1 MAWIFGNN
9 INGTIIDGLSKTNIM
24 KKIILLLILTFGF
37 KTAYAEC
44 GMSGMEFYPEQKE
57 ISLNSMFIIQGYSF
71 SQKTINSFK
80 ERTIYLESENGEL
93 IELNLQ
99 NILKGQMSLTQAIF
113 KPSKEL
119 KPYTTYFLKYADQ
132 TENEGREMM
141 QYNSKTKQREK
152 VYWKTT
158 DKKSL
163 ETLNSNLNVE
173 FENTEVEHYGCGPS
187 ANAVFNVK
195 NKSES
200 EIWYRT
206 EVVEIETNKRTVY
219 FIKEWNGKLYV
230 GHGMCAG
237 AFTFNR
243 KDKYK
248 VRFTPMNI
256 DGKTLKTTDW
266 ITFESPFLNDKS
278 PFGN

>member
-1 MAWIFGNN
+1 
-9 INGTIIDGLSKTNIM
+9 M
-24 KKIILLLILTFGF
+24 KKTILLLLLTFGI
-37 KTAYAEC
+37 KTASAEC
-44 GMSGMEFYPEQKE
+44 SMSGMTFYPEQKE

-93 IELNLQ
+93 IKLNLQ
-99 NILKGQMSLTQAIF
+99 EILKSQMSLTQAIF

-119 KPYTTYFLKYADQ
+119 KPNTTYFLKYSDQ
-132 TENEGREMM
+132 TESEGREMT
-141 QYNSKTKQREK
+141 QYNREKKEREK

-158 DKKSL
+158 NKKTI
-163 ETLNSNLNVE
+163 ENLNSNLNVE
-173 FENTEVEHYGCGPS
+173 FEKTEVILYGCGPS
-187 ANAVFNVK
+187 ANAIFDVK

-200 EIWYRT
+200 EIWYKT
-206 EVVEIETNKRTVY
+206 EVVEIETNKKNIY
-219 FIKEWNGKLYV
+219 YIKEWNGKLNV
-230 GHGMCAG
+230 GHGMCSG

-243 KDKYK
+243 KGKYK

-256 DGKTLKTTDW
+256 DGKSVRTTDW
-266 ITFESPFLNDKS
+266 KTFESPFINYKS